1 MQVHPEQEEADV
13 VTVVAIVGAGVI
25 GVSWARLFAQAG
37 WEVRLTDPR
46 PDLQEVVDREL
57 AGMPVTVAADLA
69 EAASGA
75 DFVQESGPER
85 VPLKQEMFATL
96 AAHTRDD
103 VVLASST
110 SSLMPSVIAEGSP
123 AADRIVVGHPFNPPE
138 LMPLVE
144 VVPGKQTSA
153 ETVRRAVE
161 VYASLGKLPITLKKE
176 MPGFVGNRL
185 QKVFNEQSTYLV
197 QQGVIEPHD
206 LDELVKASLGLRWA
220 TIGPFEGRHLG
231 GGPGG
236 MRHLVA
242 HVSSMMTF
250 DSGKPDPEQMDA
262 VVEAVEKAYG
272 TGEESYTRLAA
283 RRDRRTRAVLEAL
296 RAADEEDQA

>member
-1 MQVHPEQEEADV
+1 MA
-13 VTVVAIVGAGVI
+13 VVAIVGAGVI
-25 GVSWARLFAQAG
+25 GVSWARLFASAG
-37 WEVRLTDPR
+37 WDVRVTDPR
-46 PDLQEVVDREL
+46 PDLQEVVDRDL
-57 AGMPVTVAADLA
+57 AGLSVTVADDLA
-69 EAASGA
+69 SAVTGA

-85 VPLKQEMFATL
+85 VPVKQELFATL

-110 SSLMPSVIAEGSP
+110 SSLMPTVIADGNA
-123 AADRIVVGHPFNPPE
+123 AADRILIGHPFNPPE

-144 VVPGKQTSA
+144 VVPGERTSA
-153 ETVRRAVE
+153 EAVERAVA
-161 VYASLGKLPITLKKE
+161 VYAGLGKLPIRLKKE

-185 QKVFNEQSTYLV
+185 QKVFNEQATYLV
-197 QQGVIEPHD
+197 QQGVIEPQD
-206 LDELVKASLGLRWA
+206 LDELVKASLGLRWS

-250 DSGKPDPEQMDA
+250 ESGMPDREQMGPVIDA
-262 VVEAVEKAYG
+262 VEQAYG
-272 TGEESYTRLAA
+272 SGPENYQRLVE

-296 RAADEEDQA
+296 RAADAEEA

>member
-1 MQVHPEQEEADV
+1 MP
-13 VTVVAIVGAGVI
+13 VVAIIGAGVI

-37 WEVRLTDPR
+37 WEVRVSDPR
-46 PDLQEVVDREL
+46 PDLQEIVDKEL
-57 AGMPVTVAADLA
+57 AGLAATVVADLA
-69 EAASGA
+69 AAASGA

-96 AAHTRDD
+96 AANTRDD

-110 SSLMPSVIAEGSP
+110 SSLMPSVIAENNP
-123 AADRIVVGHPFNPPE
+123 AADRIVIGHPFNPPE

-153 ETVRRAVE
+153 ETVQRAVD
-161 VYASLGKLPITLKKE
+161 VYASLGKLPIKLKKE

-185 QKVFNEQSTYLV
+185 QKAFNEQATYLV
-197 QQGVIEPHD
+197 QQGVIEPQD

-236 MRHLVA
+236 MRHIVE
-242 HVSSMMTF
+242 HVSSQMTF
-250 DSGKPDPEQMDA
+250 DLGKPDAEQMDA
-262 VVEAVEKAYG
+262 VVAAVEQAYG
-272 TGEESYTRLAA
+272 SGAANYERLAE
-283 RRDRRTRAVLEAL
+283 RRDRRTRAVLAAL
-296 RAADEEDQA
+296 LAADEEDQG

>member
-1 MQVHPEQEEADV
+1 MS
-13 VTVVAIVGAGVI
+13 VVAIIGAGVI

-37 WEVRLTDPR
+37 WEVRVTDPR
-46 PDLQEVVDREL
+46 SDLQEIVDKEL
-57 AGMPVTVAADLA
+57 TGLAVTVAADLA
-69 EAASGA
+69 AAASGA

-96 AAHTRDD
+96 AANTRDD

-110 SSLMPSVIAEGSP
+110 SSLMPSVIAENNPS
-123 AADRIVVGHPFNPPE
+123 AHRIVIGHPFNPPE

-153 ETVRRAVE
+153 ETVQRAVD
-161 VYASLGKLPITLKKE
+161 VYASLGKLPIKLKKE

-185 QKVFNEQSTYLV
+185 QKALNEQATYLV
-197 QQGVIEPHD
+197 QQGVIEPQD

-236 MRHLVA
+236 MRHIVE
-242 HVSSMMTF
+242 HVSSQMTF
-250 DSGKPDPEQMDA
+250 ELGKPDSEQMDA
-262 VVEAVEKAYG
+262 VVEAVEQVYG
-272 TGEESYTRLAA
+272 SGAANYERLAE
-283 RRDRRTRAVLEAL
+283 RRDRRTRAVLAAL
-296 RAADEEDQA
+296 RAADEDDKG